1 MLCGRPHWGA
11 FWGKMKLLIE
21 SLKSKHE
28 IIQILKENTHEDI
41 PILKA
46 VFSENV
52 FNKFF
57 RGTISYN
64 SFKIQR
70 CVIGQMG
77 FVPLAYGTITENE
90 KGTKISINIKR
101 MKGINIFLSFW
112 FGGLILLMISIFI
125 VNTKY
130 FFIPL
135 GMLIY
140 GFLLNYIPYKTESKK
155 AIIKLQEIIK

>member
-1 MLCGRPHWGA
+1 MNLV
-11 FWGKMKLLIE
+11 IE
-21 SLKSKHE
+21 SLKSRHE
-28 IIQILKENTHEDI
+28 IIQILKDNTHEDI

-57 RGTISYN
+57 RGKISED

-90 KGTKISINIKR
+90 KGTTINITIKR
-101 MKGINIFLSFW
+101 MKG
-112 FGGLILLMISIFI
+112 
-125 VNTKY
+125 
-130 FFIPL
+130 
-135 GMLIY
+135 
-140 GFLLNYIPYKTESKK
+140 
-155 AIIKLQEIIK
+155 